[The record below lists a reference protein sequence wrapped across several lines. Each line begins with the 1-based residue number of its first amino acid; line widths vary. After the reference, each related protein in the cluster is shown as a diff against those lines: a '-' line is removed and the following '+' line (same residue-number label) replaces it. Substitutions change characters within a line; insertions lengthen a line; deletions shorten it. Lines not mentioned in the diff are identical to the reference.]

1 MSKSEIAETLTEE
14 YYKLVVEMFGAKFV
28 TAEIFVV
35 AEWSVVVGFVEVI
48 PGKGIVMT
56 ERLYMETGTDFV
68 AKNLVYI
75 GLVIHLFVTD
85 SSSAVL

>member
-35 AEWSVVVGFVEVI
+35 AEWSVVVVGFVEVI
-48 PGKGIVMT
+48 HGKGIVMT

-68 AKNLVYI
+68 AKNGVHWFSDTS
-75 GLVIHLFVTD
+75 VCD
-85 SSSAVL
+85 